1 MEMPHYGYSGVGS
14 PSPEWKDITDR
25 CKSTVEELFTIA
37 EEHYGDRVNRI
48 PVSVFEAKCDGPQT
62 FFGKAFADA
71 KIRIQEIPENVNGN
85 QRRYQ
90 LAQEIIHC
98 LSPVP
103 PNELTFF
110 EKGLAQVF
118 AHCPAVS
125 VGIERTSNPKY
136 AKARDLCESLE
147 RECGRDIVRGLR
159 KKQPYIS
166 RIKPDLIIEVCPK
179 FSSELAE
186 LLCKPWE

>member
-14 PSPEWKDITDR
+14 PSPEWRDITDR
-25 CKSTVEELFTIA
+25 CKSTVEELFAIA
-37 EEHYGDRVNRI
+37 EELYGDRVNRI

-62 FFGKAFADA
+62 FFGKAFGDA
-71 KIRIQEIPENVNGN
+71 KIRIQEIPDNVNGN

-118 AHCPAVS
+118 AHCPRVS
-125 VGIERTSNPKY
+125 VGIVRTMNPKY

-147 RECGRDIVRGLR
+147 RESAAGIFFGGYA
-159 KKQPYIS
+159 KNS
-166 RIKPDLIIEVCPK
+166 RISPALSPT
-179 FSSELAE
+179 
-186 LLCKPWE
+186 